1 MRAACPNCEAVYVLP
16 VEMAARL
23 PAAVRCAACLHV
35 WDLTPDAVAAEAS
48 QPPAPAEAE
57 AEAEADTGSSDTGSS
72 DTGAPDAAAKAL
84 AEPAAEPVVEPSPA
98 IPEPS
103 LPPVSD
109 PPLVVEPRRISVAS
123 VELWPSE
130 RVQWIVSGSVLLVLI
145 ALLFALH
152 APIGR
157 AWPPMLR
164 LYGLF
169 GLG

>member
-1 MRAACPNCEAVYVLP
+1 MKRVMRAACPNCEAVYVLP
-16 VEMAARL
+16 DEMAARL

-35 WDLTPDAVAAEAS
+35 WDLTPDAVAAEA
-48 QPPAPAEAE
+48 E
-57 AEAEADTGSSDTGSS
+57 AEAEADTGSPDTGSS

-84 AEPAAEPVVEPSPA
+84 AEPAAEPVVEPSP

-103 LPPVSD
+103 PLPVSD
-109 PPLVVEPRRISVAS
+109 PPLVVEPRKISAAS

-130 RVQWIVSGSVLLVLI
+130 RVQWIVSGGVLLVLI